1 MLTTIRPIAQSG
13 HFMPIYDGMQIE
25 EMLSLHAW
33 HILRVGR
40 NNLQKPLY
48 AQLYYLPAANQL
60 QSV

>member
-1 MLTTIRPIAQSG
+1 
-13 HFMPIYDGMQIE
+13 MPIYDGMPKE
-25 EMLSLHAW
+25 EMFSLHAW